1 MQGFPEQKKVLRL
14 HRVCGNKQFPGTEQ
28 GKKQGLQETIRV
40 YLDFYLQIQQ
50 CKRKNGVCIN
60 QRKW

>member
-28 GKKQGLQETIRV
+28 GKTQGLQETIRV

-50 CKRKNGVCIN
+50 C
-60 QRKW
+60 